1 MKEQEDGY
9 SSGAATDDDA
19 LENARFNDIDLDD
32 SDIEVVDGDD
42 TANSDGEDTKR
53 RIAAPRG
60 HEVAISDEER
70 YRQEGN
76 ESGLLDDRY
85 QSASSEYRTNKDYPD
100 ELLHNFI
107 PTTSELRSGPLN
119 QVPSS

>member
-32 SDIEVVDGDD
+32 SDIEVEDEDES
-42 TANSDGEDTKR
+42 ANSDGEDARR
-53 RIAAPRG
+53 RIAASRDRDG
-60 HEVAISDEER
+60 GDSDDER
-70 YRQEGN
+70 FRQEGN
-76 ESGLLDDRY
+76 ESGLLDDRF
-85 QSASSEYRTNKDYPD
+85 QSASSQYRINKEYPD

-107 PTTSELRSGPLN
+107 PATSELRSGPLN
-119 QVPSS
+119 QVQ